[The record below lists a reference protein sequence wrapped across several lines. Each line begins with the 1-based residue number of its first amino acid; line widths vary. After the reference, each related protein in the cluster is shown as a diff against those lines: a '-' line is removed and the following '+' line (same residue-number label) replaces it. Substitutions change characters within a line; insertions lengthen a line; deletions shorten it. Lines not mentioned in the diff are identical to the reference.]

1 MSFYIQNYSS
11 EVTLNSVFKRAKSM
25 GLKISKDTVYDYTS
39 KLEDTAY
46 FFFIDRFSSK
56 AHLRESY
63 PKKVYLCDTALAK
76 TVRFFEDKEK
86 LMENCVFLE
95 LLRQRNTSPSLE
107 IHYWNSGVNEVDFVL
122 RVGGKVEELLQ
133 VTYADSLNNVHTR
146 EIDALLKASRELKP
160 KKLTVITWNAE
171 GQKQFGDKKIVFTPL
186 WKWLLGWQTLNR

>member
-1 MSFYIQNYSS
+1 
-11 EVTLNSVFKRAKSM
+11 
-25 GLKISKDTVYDYTS
+25 
-39 KLEDTAY
+39 
-46 FFFIDRFSSK
+46 
-56 AHLRESY
+56 
-63 PKKVYLCDTALAK
+63 
-76 TVRFFEDKEK
+76 
-86 LMENCVFLE
+86 MENCVFLE